1 MIMKKLY
8 LLSDYAGVGA
18 RLGAFTS
25 MKKCIEFIKY
35 QTSSSRLVFVDDW
48 YHDEKTKWIGLGYF
62 NSRKHFQSEGFIKCI
77 REDEAEQ
84 ERDIFRIT
92 VWNLTPETEE
102 KIGNRF

>member
-1 MIMKKLY
+1 MKKLY

-35 QTSSSRLVFVDDW
+35 QTSSSRLVFTNEW
-48 YHDEKTKWIGLGYF
+48 YHDEKTKWTGLGYF

-92 VWNLTPETEE
+92 VWNLNPETEE